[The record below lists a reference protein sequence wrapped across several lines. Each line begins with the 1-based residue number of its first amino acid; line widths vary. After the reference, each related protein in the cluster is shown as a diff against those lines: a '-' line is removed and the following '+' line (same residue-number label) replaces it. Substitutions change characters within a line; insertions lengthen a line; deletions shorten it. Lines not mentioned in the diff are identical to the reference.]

1 MNRIVQAAAAALL
14 WLIASAATAAPS
26 TSHPRL
32 WITPAEVPRLRQWA
46 VAGNPVWQNGL
57 RQLATN
63 AATAMDAGTLTG
75 QDNGGSTYS
84 PVNLEAD
91 AAMFA
96 LLANVDPDP
105 AARATWAQRGRTLL
119 MFVLDRVDACMRAT
133 PPTTSGAYCSD
144 SFPVSDRSRWQGIAF
159 PLAVDWLYATTLPN
173 GQPTLSTADKAK
185 IRRVFLWWA
194 YLNMEAYPNPY
205 NNPPEFSVAVG
216 TVGDPLLRLGV
227 DPSRRRL
234 RYGGNNYFAGH
245 MRQLAL
251 MAIALDPADDVLDPL
266 APATYLKRDGNGDL
280 VQYPFGDANGKLG
293 GFLPAALD
301 GWLFMQD
308 YLLNN
313 DSRGG
318 MPPEGM
324 EYAPTSIGIPAQFLL
339 ALETAGYA
347 DLAAQ
352 GQHGA
357 RIAALS
363 TTPFY
368 RDLLSGY
375 LNSLSPVPFA
385 NPNRGMVYWPAWY
398 GDGEFYYQD
407 DSMNILGP
415 LARHAMAVGDTR
427 TADAVRWIQR
437 NMPPRGSSGLAGR
450 TRNEE
455 DIIESLLYFLVFDP
469 ASPASAATAADPR
482 PDYPTHHFAPGL
494 GRFLART
501 DWGPDA
507 RWFSFKLGW
516 NSVDHQH
523 GDGLM
528 IEFYRRGQW
537 LTKSALGYGL
547 EGGATD
553 YENALSVQNNQW
565 SGEDPE
571 SFIARLL
578 RRGAQMPQG
587 RASGD
592 PPTPV
597 VSDDP
602 AYAYAGG
609 DATALYNANYD
620 AFDPT
625 PAAQRATDV
634 QHVSRSVLWRKPDHL
649 VVYDRARTAT
659 ANRSKRFWLNLPDT
673 LPALPQVNGSTVT
686 SVAPGNQRL
695 FVTSV
700 LPASK
705 TLAIVT
711 TDPEINLVRGNLWSL
726 GAEDPILQHRQ
737 YVDPVS
743 GQPVPNQFEYF
754 ATRLRIDATG
764 GPADVRFLT
773 VLQGA
778 DANGVRDATTAF
790 ASTAFGGCALPDG
803 GYDGVVVG
811 TSAMAFRRDLDGSAQ
826 CLEYTVA
833 VGANDHT
840 IANLAPYGA
849 YTATRTVLGA
859 TQRIRLSAGG
869 TLRADGAGVLHFDP
883 TVLAAAGPRAV
894 VDSERLDFAV
904 LAVGG
909 QRTRS
914 FTLTNVGSA
923 ALSLAAFT
931 VTPADA
937 GYSLAGSCL
946 PAGRSLAAGSSCMI
960 DVRFAPLAAGF
971 REAVLGVASDSTIAL
986 PTLRLTGLGEAVIGP
1001 TDLSFAD
1008 GFE

>member
-1 MNRIVQAAAAALL
+1 MNHFFKAAVAALL
-14 WLIASAATAAPS
+14 GLGALGAAAAPS

-46 VAGNPVWQNGL
+46 VAGNPIWQNGI
-57 RQLATN
+57 RQLAVN

-91 AAMFA
+91 AALFA

-105 AARATWAQRGRTLL
+105 AARASWAQRGRTLL

-133 PPTTSGAYCSD
+133 PPTTNGAYCSD

-159 PLAVDWLYATTLPN
+159 PLAVDWLYATTLPG
-173 GQPTLSTADKAK
+173 GQPTLSAADKAK

-205 NNPPEFSVAVG
+205 NNPPEFSLPVG
-216 TVGDPLLRLGV
+216 TVGDPLLRLSV
-227 DPSRRRL
+227 DPSRRRV

-245 MRQLAL
+245 MRQLGL
-251 MAIALDPADDVLDPL
+251 MAIALDPADDVVDPL
-266 APATYLKRDGNGDL
+266 APATYLKRNGNGDL
-280 VQYPFGDANGKLG
+280 TAYPFNDANGKLG
-293 GFLPAALD
+293 SFLTPALD

-324 EYAPTSIGIPAQFLL
+324 EYAPTSIGIPAQFMI
-339 ALETAGYA
+339 ALESAGYA
-347 DLAAQ
+347 DLGAQ
-352 GQHGA
+352 AQHGT

-368 RDLLSGY
+368 RDLLPGY

-385 NPNRGMVYWPAWY
+385 NPNRGSVYWPAWY

-437 NMPPRGSSGLAGR
+437 HMPPGGSSGLAGR
-450 TRNEE
+450 TRNDE
-455 DIIESLLYFLVFDP
+455 DIVESILYFLVFDP
-469 ASPASAATAADPR
+469 ASPASGAGAADPR
-482 PDYPTHHFAPGL
+482 PDYPTHHFSAGL

-507 RWFSFKLGW
+507 RWFDFKLGW

-553 YENALSVQNNQW
+553 YENSLSVQNTQW

-592 PPTPV
+592 PPTPAI
-597 VSDDP
+597 SDDP

-609 DATALYNANYD
+609 DATRLYNANYD
-620 AFDPT
+620 PFDQT
-625 PAAQRATDV
+625 PAAQRALDV

-649 VVYDRARTAT
+649 VIYDRARTAT
-659 ANRSKRFWLNLPDT
+659 ANRFKRFWLNLPDT
-673 LPALPQVNGSTVT
+673 LPALPQVSGSNVT

-695 FVTSV
+695 FVSSV
-700 LPASK
+700 LPAAK

-711 TDPEINLVRGNLWSL
+711 TDAEINTTRGNLWSL

-737 YVDPVS
+737 YVNPS
-743 GQPVPNQFEYF
+743 TGQPVPNAFENF

-764 GPADVRFLT
+764 GPADARFLT

-778 DANGVRDATTAF
+778 DANGVRDAATGF
-790 ASTAFGGCALPDG
+790 ASTAFAGCALPDG

-811 TSAMAFRRDLDGSAQ
+811 ASAFAFRRDLDTPAQ

-833 VGANDHT
+833 LAANDHFVG
-840 IANLAPYGA
+840 NLTPYGA
-849 YTATRTVLGA
+849 YGATRTVVGA
-859 TQRIRLSAGG
+859 TQRIRLVAGG
-869 TLRADGAGVLHFDP
+869 SLRADGAGVLHFDP
-883 TVLAAAGPRAV
+883 TVLAPAGPRAV
-894 VDSERLDFAV
+894 TDAERLDFAV
-904 LAVGG
+904 LVVGG
-909 QRTRS
+909 QRTKS
-914 FTLTNVGSA
+914 FIVTNVGSA
-923 ALSLAAFT
+923 PLSLNAIT
-931 VTPADA
+931 VSPADA
-937 GYSLAGSCL
+937 GYSLSGNCL
-946 PAGRSLAAGSSCMI
+946 PGGTSLAAGASCGI
-960 DVRFAPLAAGF
+960 DVRFAPAAPGF
-971 REAVLGVASDSTIAL
+971 REAVVSVSSDSTIAL
-986 PTLRLTGLGEAVIGP
+986 PTLRVTGIGEAAVGP
-1001 TDLSFAD
+1001 SDTMFSD